1 MKIYSKAVPLATY
14 VDIEKLLRQEKL
26 NVYLIALVS
35 YSHEL
40 RAPGWPMSINENRQ
54 EREIGDC
61 HTVVNLQGKLNCK
74 YVVGLYF
81 SEKPQ
86 RINLKER
93 WPATP
98 EENLERLAEAGFPL
112 DRQIPK
118 CSNCGSKTRLP
129 SSDSTVISLLTFC
142 PQEMGHIMKSC
153 KEELSVVER
162 VEVKCVNCKQPG
174 HRARDCKEARVD
186 RFACRNCG
194 YVAFGIETYYSFC
207 RIYLYNC

>member
-1 MKIYSKAVPLATY
+1 M
-14 VDIEKLLRQEKL
+14 
-26 NVYLIALVS
+26 N
-35 YSHEL
+35 
-40 RAPGWPMSINENRQ
+40 INENCQ

-81 SEKPQ
+81 SDKPQ

-98 EENLERLAEAGFPL
+98 GENLERLAEAGFPL

-118 CSNCGSKTRLP
+118 CSNCGSKPRLS
-129 SSDSTVISLLTFC
+129 SSDLTVISLLTFC

-194 YVAFGIETYYSFC
+194 YVAFALRPTLLPHIIANSRDRKGGHRSNECTEPRSAEGVECKRCNEGIMMNANPILATKGRS
-207 RIYLYNC
+207 

>member
-1 MKIYSKAVPLATY
+1 M
-14 VDIEKLLRQEKL
+14 
-26 NVYLIALVS
+26 N
-35 YSHEL
+35 
-40 RAPGWPMSINENRQ
+40 INETCQ

-81 SEKPQ
+81 SDKPQ

-129 SSDSTVISLLTFC
+129 SSDSNSYFTANYLSSRDGSYHEELQGGTFC
-142 PQEMGHIMKSC
+142 C
-153 KEELSVVER
+153 
-162 VEVKCVNCKQPG
+162 
-174 HRARDCKEARVD
+174 RA
-186 RFACRNCG
+186 CG
-194 YVAFGIETYYSFC
+194 SQVC
-207 RIYLYNC
+207 